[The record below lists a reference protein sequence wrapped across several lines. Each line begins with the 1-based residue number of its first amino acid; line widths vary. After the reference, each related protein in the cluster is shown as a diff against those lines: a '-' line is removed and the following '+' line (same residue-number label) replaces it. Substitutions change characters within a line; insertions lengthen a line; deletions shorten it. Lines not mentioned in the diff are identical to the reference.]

1 MKKIISLAIS
11 IVMVLSL
18 IPYVYAMDESGIGT
32 IYYQNDFSTADK
44 ISKMNAAAVDMR
56 DGTMK
61 MPGTSAY
68 VLKFGNSSLPQVN
81 TANASIEIKFKF
93 PTEPTTPNSWMGYM
107 FGLDDND
114 ASTTA
119 ATARVKFGYD
129 AYSKVYKVTGLR
141 DGATSDWKTDVVAN
155 NSISPNAWHK
165 LCMVT
170 NAGNYDLFIDGKK
183 ITTQSLGMNTKALT
197 ELTSINYMNN
207 KSSCDTLLD
216 DFLVK
221 ETGTMALRNSSVA
234 DGSTDVAVNTE
245 KIELTFE
252 NPIAA
257 ESADNVTI
265 SDLTKDTDYTVEI
278 DQANDART
286 AVISF
291 TNQLASNTT
300 YTIHYN
306 MSDYMRSAA
315 EGSLSF
321 TTKATVTPPE
331 PIETTVSVKPES
343 GAANINAY
351 SPIVFTY
358 NKNINTETI
367 PTELTLSNGRKANIT
382 VSGKTITV
390 LPINPLAVSE
400 TISVT
405 LPDTIKDEDGAAIP
419 ESTTT
424 YTTMDDSV
432 YFAHIFR
439 DRDNPEQTTSEFPE
453 TPYLVEEPQS
463 SGDEFVKGNGLV
475 ENNGTLT
482 LIYKLD
488 QGIDSVETM
497 EYYGTVTDKGNASYY
512 MGNQQESL
520 VSEENKVAPAEV
532 INDTRDNGTGGQNQ
546 YVKNIFTG
554 DGTQKY
560 FAVVVNGKNYVPQ
573 LQYVKFNQPKP
584 ETVVSDIPT
593 SIGNSVTFTMN
604 SRLDA
609 KSVSAEK
616 FTVDGES
623 VLSATCIGN
632 KLTLVFSALDF
643 QKTYTVTAKD
653 VANIYGTKLS
663 DLKFITP
670 KAIEV
675 LSSGI
680 QETVLTGTTA
690 TGKAT
695 VKNNSPEEQS
705 IMVAA
710 AYYDGEQLLQAQTK
724 TVIIDANAQ
733 QDITLGALDIT
744 GAGENNSVKVFVWLA
759 QTQQPVA
766 DAFVLSGKK
775 QN

>member
-44 ISKMNAAAVDMR
+44 ISEMNAAAADMG

-114 ASTTA
+114 ASTA
-119 ATARVKFGYD
+119 AASARVKFGYD

-141 DGATSDWKTDVVAN
+141 DGVISDWKTDVVAN

-170 NAGNYDLFIDGKK
+170 NAGNYDLFIDGNK
-183 ITTQSLGMNTKALT
+183 ITTQSLGMNTTALT

-207 KSSCDTLLD
+207 GSYCATLLD

-252 NPIAA
+252 NPMTA
-257 ESADNVTI
+257 ESEDNITI
-265 SDLTKDTDYTVEI
+265 SDLTKDTDYTIEI
-278 DQANDART
+278 DQVNDART

-291 TNQLASNTT
+291 TNQLTANKA
-300 YTIHYN
+300 YTVNYSV
-306 MSDYMRSAA
+306 SDYMGNAL

-321 TTKATVTPPE
+321 TTEETITPPD

-343 GAANINAY
+343 GRTNINAY

-358 NKNINTETI
+358 NKNIDVQTVPAEI
-367 PTELTLSNGRKANIT
+367 TLSNGRKANII
-382 VSGKTITV
+382 VSGKTIIV
-390 LPINPLAVSE
+390 LPVNPLSVSE

-405 LPDTIKDEDGAAIP
+405 LPDTIKDDEGAAIP

-439 DRDNPEQTTSEFPE
+439 DRDDPEQTTSEFPE
-453 TPYLVEEPQS
+453 TPYLIETPQS
-463 SGDEFVKGNGLV
+463 PGDGFIKGNGLV

-482 LIYKLD
+482 LVYKLD
-488 QGIDSVETM
+488 QGIDSIETM
-497 EYYGTVTDKGNASYY
+497 EYYGTMTDRGSASYY
-512 MGNQQESL
+512 IGNQKETL
-520 VSEENKVAPAEV
+520 VSEENKIVPAEV
-532 INDTRDNGTGGQNQ
+532 INDSRDNGAGGQNQ
-546 YVKNIFTG
+546 YVKNIFKG
-554 DGTQKY
+554 DGAQKY

-584 ETVVSDIPT
+584 ETVTADIPT
-593 SIGNSVTFTMN
+593 AIGNSVTFTMN

-609 KSVSAEK
+609 ESVSAEK

-643 QKTYTVTAKD
+643 QKTYTVSAQGVT
-653 VANIYGTKLS
+653 NIYGDELS
-663 DLKFITP
+663 ELKFITP
-670 KAIEV
+670 KAIEL

-680 QETVLTGTTA
+680 QETDLTGTTA

-695 VKNNSPEEQS
+695 VKNNSPEEQK

-710 AYYDGEQLLQAQTK
+710 AYYNDTALIQAQIK
-724 TVIIDANAQ
+724 TVLIEAGVT
-733 QDITLGALDIT
+733 QDITLEALNIT
-744 GAGENNSVKVFVWLA
+744 DEGENNNVGVFVWLA
-759 QTQQPVA
+759 DTQQPIA
-766 DAFVLSGKK
+766 DAFKLTK
-775 QN
+775 N